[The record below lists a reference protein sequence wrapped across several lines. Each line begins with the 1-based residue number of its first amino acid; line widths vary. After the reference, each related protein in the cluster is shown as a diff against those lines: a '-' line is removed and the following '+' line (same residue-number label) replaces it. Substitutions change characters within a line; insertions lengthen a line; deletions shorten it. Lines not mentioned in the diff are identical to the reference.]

1 MGEYAVRKPHP
12 EFRVAE
18 GGEVQQF
25 GIWDDLGA
33 GAALKMKTLV
43 CFGFDSKPI

>member
-1 MGEYAVRKPHP
+1 VAEYAVRKPRP

-18 GGEVQQF
+18 GSEVQQF

-33 GAALKMKTLV
+33 GAALKMKTQV
-43 CFGFDSKPI
+43 CFGLDSKPI